1 MALKAGDTARFDE
14 ILHATI
20 IAERMS
26 MRIQFDADGDAEAGK
41 VEIARAQNLRRQAI
55 GLRKAL
61 EEMTTPPTEGREQ
74 CRV

>member
-1 MALKAGDTARFDE
+1 MLKPGDVPRCDE

-26 MRIQFDADGDAEAGK
+26 MRIQFDADGDTDAGK
-41 VEIARAQNLRRQAI
+41 VEIERAQNLRRQAI

-61 EEMTTPPTEGREQ
+61 EELTAPATEAT
-74 CRV
+74 